1 MVFLSQ
7 ERYVELLSKKNV
19 SFLRRL
25 AKHINANT
33 RIEGIGQKGK
43 NELINEIIKLTN
55 YDFDNDKFSF
65 RGIQNEFSG
74 GAEYTLNIVRAQDFK
89 KQPKTPRAPSTKS
102 EIIIEGRETKNF
114 KLGEKNLLP
123 SGRRTEH
130 YQYFKK
136 AWDKVDDGFNYNL
149 IRPASDKRTIGTQTA
164 PKKILKSSG
173 TQTAP
178 KKILKSSGTQ
188 TSQKKILKS
197 SGTQTLKPAE
207 TGILKSVGNKK
218 PTKILKST
226 DKKKSTKI
234 LKSTDKKKS
243 GLISTTKKKKKKPG
257 MNYIA

>member
-89 KQPKTPRAPSTKS
+89 NQPKKPRAPSTKS
-102 EIIIEGRETKNF
+102 EITIEGRETKNF

-149 IRPASDKRTIGTQTA
+149 IRPASDKRTI
-164 PKKILKSSG
+164 G